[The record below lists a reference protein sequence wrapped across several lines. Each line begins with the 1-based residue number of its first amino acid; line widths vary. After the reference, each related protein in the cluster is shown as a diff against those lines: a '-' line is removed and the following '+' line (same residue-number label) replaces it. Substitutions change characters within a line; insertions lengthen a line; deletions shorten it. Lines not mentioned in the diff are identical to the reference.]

1 MPQWA
6 FLQVED
12 LGYLKRLI
20 NWYID
25 NRQISNGEFG
35 GGLSDD
41 SDFTEWWPGLALM
54 GSTPDKIKASLWREM
69 DAMYAQHMFTNGL
82 ATIQTDEL
90 HSYEDGLNVLGE
102 SMLLDFGSPKQIE
115 RAMVTAKRLEW
126 LTGINAAGHRHV
138 RSNYFNGA
146 KMAEGGVW
154 GWSKEASYM
163 DFHPALSLVLFNG
176 VPETRKMML
185 ELADGI
191 LAHYKPGPDGK
202 PRAAPRSQ
210 LQNRRRQA
218 HRRCAPGSFSGPPI
232 AGPATRST
240 YSPSSIRPLSRCSSQ
255 RRHARHARPAQVR
268 KPIRSSLPQPTPAAC
283 RQPQPAKPLWQLAW
297 QATGD
302 TSYLEKVYASQIQT
316 AHEREF
322 INTEGS
328 LWIDRIY
335 FNNGELQRS
344 RLGGVAL
351 MRNYCYPG
359 NAVSWRFDAPANDQ
373 SVAIL
378 VPEATP
384 DHVKIIAYN
393 LDRVPVTAH
402 MTGWEVDPGQWTMT
416 QGTQKRH
423 RQRAALR

>member
-1 MPQWA
+1 
-6 FLQVED
+6 
-12 LGYLKRLI
+12 
-20 NWYID
+20 
-25 NRQISNGEFG
+25 
-35 GGLSDD
+35 
-41 SDFTEWWPGLALM
+41 
-54 GSTPDKIKASLWREM
+54 
-69 DAMYAQHMFTNGL
+69 MFTNGL

-90 HSYEDGLNVLGE
+90 HSYEDGINVLGE

-163 DFHPALSLVLFNG
+163 VFHPALSLVLFNG
-176 VPETRKMML
+176 APETRKMIL

-191 LAHYKPGPDGK
+191 S
-202 PRAAPRSQ
+202 RALQAGAGRQTISAYRGQ
-210 LQNRRRQA
+210 LQDRRRQA
-218 HRRCAPGSFSGPPI
+218 NRHAAVVHSVGGVSLDRRSEVREAVCGCAGRI
-232 AGPATRST
+232 AAARSTTTRST
-240 YSPSSIRPLSRCSSQ
+240 CSTCARRETDPLICRGQQLNRSQ
-255 RRHARHARPAQVR
+255 RARLAAGMAGHRRHVVPRTRFTLRRFRPRTTA
-268 KPIRSSLPQPTPAAC
+268 SSSTP
-283 RQPQPAKPLWQLAW
+283 K
-297 QATGD
+297 
-302 TSYLEKVYASQIQT
+302 
-316 AHEREF
+316 
-322 INTEGS
+322 GS

-393 LDRVPVTAH
+393 LDPVPVKAH
-402 MTGWEVDPGQWTMT
+402 MTGWEIDPGQVDDDAGHAEGNWKRTAGTDASTAGRDHEDGPVRAQQGCWTSPL
-416 QGTQKRH
+416 R
-423 RQRAALR
+423 RAPRR